1 MHSFLD
7 TLPNGP
13 GYQDGDLKDRAQ
25 ALALH
30 VVRKVEN
37 RAVPGSLTPQVTLA
51 AGAAIP
57 NSADVLSERGFAKVR
72 HCDPNDLREVAGRWG
87 KMNQLNM
94 AAMHLKT
101 DKGQLVR
108 NLLLP
113 DKTADAARKLWQLDN
128 IQHFLGAKVGAA
140 FAKREVTVSAAAPQ
154 QAAATTVPPKPAATT
169 VAAGCKPPP
178 QPAGLPKQATKSP
191 PDFAPRSKVPATAAL
206 PSPAAVQPSERVSAP
221 TSFDTTD
228 TAAAVAPSTTSKWL
242 AAPPS
247 KKAAPVQQQVPTETQ
262 STSAAP
268 AVPAAT
274 SAPPPRHAASL
285 AAPPMHAASVAA
297 PRTLPAVP
305 AFRAPPPVPAKAR
318 PKASASDRPVERPLV
333 VLHVYSVG
341 VELLNQGP
349 CRKVFSYMVV

>member
-57 NSADVLSERGFAKVR
+57 NSADVLSERGFAKIR
-72 HCDPNDLREVAGRWG
+72 HCDPDDLRTVTGRWG
-87 KMNQLNM
+87 TMNQLNM

-113 DKTADAARKLWQLDN
+113 DKTADAARKLWQLDD

-140 FAKREVTVSAAAPQ
+140 FAKREAVSAAAPQ
-154 QAAATTVPPKPAATT
+154 QAAATVI
-169 VAAGCKPPP
+169 
-178 QPAGLPKQATKSP
+178 
-191 PDFAPRSKVPATAAL
+191 
-206 PSPAAVQPSERVSAP
+206 RV
-221 TSFDTTD
+221 
-228 TAAAVAPSTTSKWL
+228 
-242 AAPPS
+242 
-247 KKAAPVQQQVPTETQ
+247 
-262 STSAAP
+262 
-268 AVPAAT
+268 
-274 SAPPPRHAASL
+274 
-285 AAPPMHAASVAA
+285 
-297 PRTLPAVP
+297 
-305 AFRAPPPVPAKAR
+305 
-318 PKASASDRPVERPLV
+318 
-333 VLHVYSVG
+333 
-341 VELLNQGP
+341 
-349 CRKVFSYMVV
+349 